1 MKKIL
6 SIALSSM
13 LLLTACDMDINEN
26 PNYPSGDVV
35 TTDLIFPSAENFIAD
50 AVGDQMFNYAGFF
63 AQYWD
68 QYPTAN
74 QYNDLAELNINESS
88 DLTNRCY
95 YNLYAGALEDLHE
108 IMTRTSNTADVFAC
122 TVLRAYAFQ
131 LLVDNYSDCPYTEAL
146 QGTANLSP
154 KWDSGDVVYE
164 GVIKEMED
172 AAAALEES
180 PAMMTVTDPLL
191 KKNVNQWV
199 GFANA
204 LKLRML
210 LRLIDGGINVAEN
223 TSKAVAL
230 VKANKFFSG
239 DVMWD
244 VYSNSDGQYNPWYAG
259 YSSLTK
265 NHCAAY
271 PIISYM
277 KATNDPRISYAFAK
291 RSLDGTYVGQF
302 PGAKTTEYA
311 WIGLSVPS
319 EYKESYVS
327 EVDYEVAKSMP
338 IYLYTQSELKFLIAE
353 VKLRFQNDA
362 EGAKDAYNAAI
373 AADFASRDIPG
384 ASEFLADPS
393 VAWASASTQES
404 KLNLIYMQKWVA
416 LFYRDHMEA
425 WTELRRTNVPAV
437 SELPGKAIY
446 ANEDRYVPGQLIVP
460 DVNHINAGGVALRV
474 PYPSNARIYNKNT
487 PAAKLLSDPVFWD
500 KK

>member
-1 MKKIL
+1 
-6 SIALSSM
+6 M
-13 LLLTACDMDINEN
+13 LLFTACDMDINEN

-50 AVGDQMFNYAGFF
+50 ALGDQMFNYAGFF

-95 YNLYAGALEDLHE
+95 YNLYAGALEDLDE
-108 IMTRTSNTADVFAC
+108 IMSRTDNPADVFAC

-146 QGTANLSP
+146 QGPANLSP
-154 KWDSGDVVYE
+154 KWDSGDVVYS

-172 AAAALEES
+172 AEANLEPS
-180 PAMMTVTDPLL
+180 SAMTVTDPML
-191 KKNVNQWV
+191 KKNMKQWV

-210 LRLIDGGINVAEN
+210 LRLIDGGIDVAEN
-223 TSKAVAL
+223 TAKVKSLVA
-230 VKANKFFSG
+230 ANNFFAG
-239 DVMWD
+239 DVKWD
-244 VYSNSDGQYNPWYAG
+244 VYSNSDGQYNPWYDG

-277 KATNDPRISYAFAK
+277 KATEDPRISYAFAK
-291 RSLDGTYVGQF
+291 RALDGTYVGQF
-302 PGAKTTEYA
+302 PGAKTTEFA
-311 WIGLSVPS
+311 WIGLSVPA
-319 EYKESYVS
+319 EYKETYVS

-338 IYLYTQSELKFLIAE
+338 IYLYTQSELQFLIAE
-353 VKLRFQNDA
+353 VELRFNNNSTKA
-362 EGAKDAYNAAI
+362 EDDYKAAI
-373 AADFASRDIPG
+373 AADFASRGMTG
-384 ASEFLADPS
+384 ADEFAS
-393 VAWASASTQES
+393 SAAIAWNANTTQAQ
-404 KLNLIYMQKWVA
+404 KLNSIYMQKWVA

-437 SELPGKAIY
+437 SKLTGKYIY
-446 ANEDRYVPGQLIVP
+446 SHEDEYVPGQLIVP
-460 DVNHINAGGVALRV
+460 DVNHINAGGIALRV

-500 KK
+500 K